1 MEFKLRGMRPGYFWV
16 SNKLRPMKKIL
27 VPCDFSQSSIEA
39 LKFATEI
46 AVKEK
51 AEIRLIHAIELPT
64 LYDSSFALA
73 FEQDYMKDQRSAA
86 LKKLNKVADRWVKGA
101 VKTTSEVEFGG
112 TIGVIERTIKSSR
125 ADLLVMGTHGAS
137 GLKEYTIGSNTEK
150 VVRNSQVP
158 MIAVRKAV
166 KNISNIVFP
175 VRPEADLENITMHVK
190 ALQDLFKAKL
200 HVLFVNT
207 PALFHRDSEIRP
219 KLDAL
224 AKQYM
229 LKNYTLNIFNDS
241 LEAEGIINFTA
252 GLKEPMVAMRT
263 HGRRG
268 ITHLA
273 NGSVAEDVVNHIECP
288 VWTYKI
294 K

>member
-1 MEFKLRGMRPGYFWV
+1 
-16 SNKLRPMKKIL
+16 MKKIL

-73 FEQDYMKDQRSAA
+73 FEQDYIRDQTSAT
-86 LKKLNKVADRWVKGA
+86 LKKLNKISERWVKGA
-101 VKTTSEVEFGG
+101 TKTSSEVAFGG
-112 TIGVIERTIKSSR
+112 TIGVIGRAIDSSK

-137 GLKEYTIGSNTEK
+137 GIREYTIGSNTEK
-150 VVRNSQVP
+150 IVRNSKIP
-158 MIAVRKAV
+158 MIAVRKSV
-166 KNISNIVFP
+166 KNIRNIVFP
-175 VRPEADLENITMHVK
+175 VRPEGDLEEITMYIK
-190 ALQDLFKAKL
+190 SLQLLFNSRI

-207 PALFHRDSEIRP
+207 PGLFHRDSEIKP
-219 KLDAL
+219 KLEAI
-224 AKQYM
+224 AKRYM
-229 LKNYTLNIFNDS
+229 LKNYTLNIFNDTG
-241 LEAEGIINFTA
+241 EAEGIINFTS
-252 GLKEPMVAMRT
+252 GLKDVMVAMRT
-263 HGRRG
+263 RGRRG

-273 NGSVAEDVVNHIECP
+273 SGSVAEDVVNHIECP